1 MDGVPTHENGVF
13 GAVSKE
19 NAAGMRK
26 FMPDIDGVPMLEK
39 GVFGAVVICD
49 IGVMDGSAPQVM
61 DGD

>member
-1 MDGVPTHENGVF
+1 MDGVPMHEKGVF

-19 NAAGMRK
+19 NAAG
-26 FMPDIDGVPMLEK
+26 IDGVPMLEK